1 MSSFIIYKVL
11 GRRKNIKNI
20 KNMSF
25 KELDDLIDKLPRT
38 YMKAI
43 KYQSILKERPDYIPK
58 HIRNNKKEGIK

>member
-1 MSSFIIYKVL
+1 
-11 GRRKNIKNI
+11 
-20 KNMSF
+20 MSF